1 MNTTF
6 SYGQFGFQVQ
16 FIKFAKDAKE
26 SLGTSLQSPVFTGTC
41 KHDFCLIHCPI
52 LALQ

>member
-6 SYGQFGFQVQ
+6 SYGQCGFQVQ
-16 FIKFAKDAKE
+16 FIQFAKDANE
-26 SLGTSLQSPVFTGTC
+26 SLGTSLQSPVFTGIC

-52 LALQ
+52 LALH